1 MRQASRIAN
10 MADAITLPTTQR
22 AYTLRLRSA
31 PVPEGHVLREL
42 KCRTQNALAGNRPE
56 PDEDKVRKEF
66 QREEER
72 KVRAALWSTHE
83 AVNKGAKVFGDW
95 LLTLRSGLDRRLAD
109 EKVKTK
115 AKPDRD
121 PTPEERKNRRIL
133 LALSWLS
140 VEDALGAPR
149 DEALIVAKGT
159 ESTDTRERKLADAL
173 AAILQARGV
182 DARDVG
188 DPNKK
193 PEDQPGTWLAHCL
206 PSLAARIRDDAV
218 WVNRSAAFD
227 AATDGW
233 NRDKARQDAHVL
245 LSSILGDDFLTLPT
259 STKKNKKATEQ
270 TDEGD
275 EQEERKKAVT
285 ASSKG
290 AGLRTRHL
298 FSHLFGE
305 GKPFGKPKRSL
316 ALRDK
321 WHFFLKPKIEEA
333 GLPLCDVKAKGTK
346 KSKNDGPAH
355 TELQREMFSKAASR
369 FAQIVTKQRQQEY
382 DRQERGKAD
391 EELRKMEENPSF
403 EDALKALRQYCED
416 YRSESGAEGDFRLR
430 PAQTAGW
437 DRVVQRWKSLQIND
451 HEDARVARIEAVKE
465 LQATDENK
473 KFGDPNLFFRL
484 ADEEYNRVWWH
495 NNEADHTILTRFV
508 AGMKARSDAERLKV
522 AAYRHP
528 EPYRNPVFCQFGV
541 SRPPIHFRRLKPFTN
556 DAAGNDPRAV
566 GLLLWHPAANSA
578 KLTVLHGIS
587 KRLDSEIGSA
597 CDAVQPGAAELP
609 QVSRRGRLGSA
620 AAGLPSADTPSR
632 VGGVFDLKPVKKRVK
647 DDDEE
652 EDADTGDAKLK
663 EPKWNGTLMA
673 DRYELA
679 RVGKLLDKASRE
691 ADPAKKQ
698 KLSERAKLQCSRLR
712 WFLTVTMEMER
723 RGPWISY
730 VASASDQKPFL
741 RHVRK
746 DEPLDKNN
754 PEKGLKRKKGDAYVE
769 WDGWPW
775 QELNKPLKDNKD
787 GTALVEDTSAAR
799 AAEACILLSRLPG
812 LRVLSVDLGH
822 RHAAACAVW
831 EALAPE
837 IMKTEI
843 HGCTII
849 AGDCGPDDLYCHTR
863 QTDPRGKERTTVYR
877 RIGPDALP
885 DGSTH
890 PAPWARLDRQF
901 LIKLQGEDRPAR
913 KASPHEIE
921 AVEQFEEWAG
931 RKRSDDDPPRELA
944 VDALMSDTVRTAR
957 LALARHAR
965 RAKVAYQLTATAR
978 TLPGARFQELD
989 EAGRLELL
997 LDTLAD
1003 WHALATDSRWTD
1015 ESARQSWNNRLA
1027 ALAGGFTIEPP
1038 QLPAQTQQ
1046 ESAKAER
1053 REAEQALRG
1062 KLQPLAQLL
1071 SGNETL
1077 RRQLYQA
1084 WCARWSADDDQW
1096 KQKLK
1101 WLSRWLMPR
1110 QLSRMIDVTKQDGRR
1125 VKRREPIREAVAAAS
1140 NVGGLSLT
1148 RISTLTEFRRKV
1160 QVGYFTRMWPD
1171 GSRAEIGLGF
1181 GQSTLDTLERMKDQR
1196 IKQLAS
1202 RIVEAALGIGIDQ
1215 DPVWDDVKKKW
1226 REQKRPHQRSNDPR
1240 FAPCHAVIIEDLS
1253 HYRPEETRT
1262 RRENRATMDWK
1273 SAETRKR
1280 LEDHCQLY
1288 GLHLRD
1294 VNPQYTSR
1302 QDSRTGAPG
1311 VRCVD
1316 VPVVDFLS
1324 KPWWRK
1330 QVARAQSKND
1340 QKNKG
1345 DARDRY
1351 LLALQAQWSAASEEE
1366 KARAAPLRIPL
1377 DGGEIFVSVDPRSPL
1392 AGGIQADLNAA
1403 ANIGLRALLDP
1414 DFPGR
1419 WWYVPC
1425 DPATHQPKADKVKGC
1440 ILENVGPLAEVKQT
1454 DQTTLPKPKRRRSAK
1469 ATKEKEVVNL
1479 WRDPAPDLLNPKPW
1493 CEYSEYLSRVK
1504 FRVIQILRERAGLAR
1519 EDGK

>member
-1 MRQASRIAN
+1 MSDET
-10 MADAITLPTTQR
+10 MLPTTQR
-22 AYTLRLRSA
+22 AYTLRLHR
-31 PVPEGHVLREL
+31 VPG
-42 KCRTQNALAGNRPE
+42 KCPHCGKDDCNCWR
-56 PDEDKVRKEF
+56 D
-66 QREEER
+66 
-72 KVRAALWSTHE
+72 ALWATHE
-83 AVNKGAKVFGDW
+83 AVNKGVKVFGDW
-95 LLTLRSGLDRRLAD
+95 LLTLRGGLDRRLAD
-109 EKVKTK
+109 EKVK

-121 PTPEERKNRRIL
+121 PTPEETKNRRIL

-149 DEALIVAKGT
+149 DETLIVAKGT

-182 DARDVG
+182 DASDVG

-233 NRDKARQDAHVL
+233 SRDEARKDAHVL
-245 LSSILGDDFLTLPT
+245 LSSILGDDFRTLPT

-305 GKPFGKPKRSL
+305 GKPFGKPKRAL

-333 GLPLCDVKAKGTK
+333 GLPLCDVKAKGAK

-369 FAQIVTKQRQQEY
+369 LAQIVTKQRQQEY
-382 DRQERGKAD
+382 DRQERGNAD
-391 EELRKMEENPSF
+391 EELRKMEENPGF

-416 YRSESGAEGDFRLR
+416 YRSESGAEGEFRLR
-430 PAQTAGW
+430 PAQTTGW
-437 DRVVQRWKSLQIND
+437 DHVVQRWKSLQIND
-451 HEDARVARIEAVKE
+451 HEDAREARIEAVKE
-465 LQATDENK
+465 LQATDEDK

-508 AGMKARSDAERLKV
+508 AGMKARSDAKRLKV

-587 KRLDSEIGSA
+587 KRLDSEIGS
-597 CDAVQPGAAELP
+597 VQPGAAELP

-620 AAGLPSADTPSR
+620 AAGLPSVDTPSR
-632 VGGVFDLKPVKKRVK
+632 VSGVFDLKPVKKRVK
-647 DDDEE
+647 DDEE
-652 EDADTGDAKLK
+652 EDADTGDGKLK

-673 DRYELA
+673 DRYGLT

-698 KLSERAKLQCSRLR
+698 KLSERAKLQYSRLR
-712 WFLTVTMEMER
+712 WFLTVTMEMDR

-754 PEKGLKRKKGDAYVE
+754 PGKGLKRKKGDAYVE

-799 AAEACILLSRLPG
+799 AAKACILLSRLPG

-837 IMKTEI
+837 TMKTEI
-843 HGCTII
+843 HGCMII
-849 AGDCGPDDLYCHTR
+849 AGGCGSDDLYCHTR
-863 QTDPRGKERTTVYR
+863 HTDARGKERTIIYR
-877 RIGPDALP
+877 RIGSDTSP
-885 DGSTH
+885 DGSVH

-913 KASPHEIE
+913 KASPDEIK

-944 VDALMSDTVRTAR
+944 VDALMSDTVRMAR

-965 RAKVAYQLTATAR
+965 RAKIAYQLTATAR
-978 TLPGARFQELD
+978 TLPGSRFQELD

-1015 ESARQSWNNRLA
+1015 ESARRSWNNRLA

-1038 QLPAQTQQ
+1038 QLPAQSQQ
-1046 ESAKAER
+1046 EFPKAQR

-1062 KLQPLAQLL
+1062 KLQPLAQSL

-1077 RRQLYQA
+1077 RRQLHQS

-1110 QLSRMIDVTKQDGRR
+1110 QLSRMIDVTKQDGRQ

-1140 NVGGLSLT
+1140 SVGGLSLT

-1160 QVGYFTRMWPD
+1160 QVGYFTRMRCD

-1202 RIVEAALGIGIDQ
+1202 RIVEAALGIGIEQ

-1226 REQKRPHQRSNDPR
+1226 REHQRPRHRSTDPR

-1253 HYRPEETRT
+1253 HYRPEETRP

-1311 VRCVD
+1311 ARCVD
-1316 VPVVDFLS
+1316 VSVVDFLS
-1324 KPWWRK
+1324 KSWWRK
-1330 QVARAQSKND
+1330 QVARAQK
-1340 QKNKG
+1340 KANKG

-1351 LLALQAQWSAASEEE
+1351 LLDLDAKWSAASEE
-1366 KARAAPLRIPL
+1366 KKIQAAPLRIPL
-1377 DGGEIFVSVDPRSPL
+1377 DGGDIFVSADPRSPL

-1403 ANIGLRALLDP
+1403 ANIGLRALMDP

-1419 WWYVPC
+1419 WWYVRC

-1440 ILENVGPLAEVKQT
+1440 ILENVGPLAEVKQA
-1454 DQTTLPKPKRRRSAK
+1454 DQTTPPIPKRKRSAK
-1469 ATKEKEVVNL
+1469 ATKEEEVVDL
-1479 WRDPAPDLLNPKPW
+1479 WRDPAPDLLNPKSW
-1493 CEYSEYLSRVK
+1493 CEYTEYLSRVR
-1504 FRVIQILRERAGLAR
+1504 FRVIQILRARAGLPR
-1519 EDGK
+1519 DGK